1 MAKERWR
8 LVVRLKSQKVLW
20 DYMEFNGIKSAY
32 ELARK
37 AGLGVGIVGH
47 LVADP
52 PRRETCSAKT
62 AHALEDALGC
72 PPGFLFEAKVSSVAN
87 EQRTRQG
94 AT

>member
-1 MAKERWR
+1 
-8 LVVRLKSQKVLW
+8 VRLKSQQVLW

-47 LVADP
+47 LVAVR

-62 AHALEDALGC
+62 AHAIEKALGC
-72 PPGFLFEAKVSSVAN
+72 PPGFLFEAKVSPIDSK
-87 EQRTRQG
+87 QRQKNG
-94 AT
+94 AAA